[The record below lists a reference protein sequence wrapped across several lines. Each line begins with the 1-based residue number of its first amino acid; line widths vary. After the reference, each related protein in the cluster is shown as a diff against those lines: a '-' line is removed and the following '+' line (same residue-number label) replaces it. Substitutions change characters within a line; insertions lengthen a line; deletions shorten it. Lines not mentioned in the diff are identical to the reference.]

1 MEQIMDESFEL
12 MLKKY
17 AQVAVRIGNN
27 LQPGQR
33 LMIIG
38 RWLNRGVPLELAPLV
53 HEITIAAYEAG
64 APFVDVIWGDQQMD
78 LLRYK
83 HAPRESFEEYPE
95 WFVRAMLGYLER
107 GDAVLVIFAEDPQL
121 LKDQDSDL
129 VNLVT
134 RTASQHLQPAMGYI
148 TGNITNWTGIGAPV
162 QGWADMVFP
171 DSEPDERIDKL
182 WEAIFKVCRIDRP
195 DPLQAWQEHIG
206 DLGKRAAHLNEKQFD
221 ALHYHGP
228 GTDLTVG
235 LPAGHLWQNAGMKT
249 KGGIAYTANLPTE
262 EVFCLPH
269 RERAE
274 GVISSTKPLSYAGSI
289 MDDFQ
294 LTLEGGRVVGIK
306 AAKGEKQLKNL
317 IETDENAA
325 RLGEVALVPASS
337 PISQSGLLFF
347 NTLYDEN
354 AACHIA
360 LGRGIR
366 ACLEGGVDMDETQ
379 FNQAGGNH
387 SQIHVDFMVGSSELD
402 IDGVG
407 ADGKREPILRSGEWA
422 F

>member
-1 MEQIMDESFEL
+1 MSDNFQESL
-12 MLKKY
+12 RKY

-38 RWLNRGVPLELAPLV
+38 KWLNRGVPLELSPLI

-64 APFVDVIWGDQQMD
+64 APFVDVLYGDQQMD

-83 HAPRESFEEYPE
+83 HAPRDSFEMYPD
-95 WFVRAMLGYLER
+95 WFVNAMLGYLEG
-107 GDAVLVIFAEDPQL
+107 GDAVMVVFADDPQL

-134 RTASQHLQPAMGYI
+134 KTAYKHLQPALGYI
-148 TGNITNWTGIGAPV
+148 TGNITNWAGIGAPV

-171 DSEPDERIDKL
+171 QFDEGERIDRL
-182 WEAIFKVCRIDRP
+182 WDAIFKACRIDRP
-195 DPLQAWQEHIG
+195 DPIKAWQDHIS
-206 DLGKRAAHLNEKQFD
+206 DLAARASYLNQKAYD
-221 ALHYHGP
+221 ALHYRGP

-235 LPAGHLWQNAGMKT
+235 LPEGHIWQNAGMKT
-249 KGGIAYTANLPTE
+249 KGGIPFTANIPTE

-269 RERAE
+269 RSRAD
-274 GVISSTKPLSYAGSI
+274 GVISSSKPLSYAGNI

-294 LTLEGGRVVGIK
+294 LTLEGGKVVGVK
-306 AAKGEKQLKNL
+306 ADRGEKQLKDL
-317 IETDENAA
+317 IATDETAGS
-325 RLGEVALVPASS
+325 LGEVALVPFSS
-337 PISQSGLLFF
+337 PISQSGLLFY

-366 ACLEGGVDMDETQ
+366 ACLEGGMDMDEEQ
-379 FNQAGGNH
+379 FKDAGGNH
-387 SQIHVDFMVGSSELD
+387 SQIHVDFMVGSNELD
-402 IDGVG
+402 IDGLTAEG
-407 ADGKREPILRSGEWA
+407 GSEPVMRAGEWA

>member
-1 MEQIMDESFEL
+1 MPASFQESL
-12 MLKKY
+12 RKY

-38 RWLNRGVPLELAPLV
+38 KWLNRGVPLELSPLIR
-53 HEITIAAYEAG
+53 EITVAAYEAG
-64 APFVDVIWGDQQMD
+64 APYVDVLYGDQQMD
-78 LLRYK
+78 LLRYEY
-83 HAPRESFEEYPE
+83 APKDSFEIYPD
-95 WFVRAMLGYLER
+95 WFVNAMLGYLEG
-107 GDAVLVIFAEDPQL
+107 GDAVMVVFADDPQL

-134 RTASQHLQPAMGYI
+134 KTAYKHLQPALGYI
-148 TGNITNWTGIGAPV
+148 TGNITNWAGIGAPV

-171 DSEPDERIDKL
+171 QADEDERIGRL
-182 WEAIFKVCRIDRP
+182 WEAIFKACRIDRP
-195 DPLQAWQEHIG
+195 DPIKAWQEHIS
-206 DLGKRAAHLNEKQFD
+206 DLAARADYLNQKAYD
-221 ALHYHGP
+221 ALHYQGP

-235 LPAGHLWQNAGMKT
+235 LPQGHIWQNAGMKT
-249 KGGIAYTANLPTE
+249 KGGIPFTANIPTE

-269 RERAE
+269 RTRAD
-274 GVISSTKPLSYAGSI
+274 GVISSTKPLSYAGNI

-294 LTLEGGRVVGIK
+294 LTLEGGKVVGVK
-306 AAKGEKQLKNL
+306 AGKGEKQLKDL
-317 IETDENAA
+317 IATDETAG
-325 RLGEVALVPASS
+325 RLGEVALVPFSS
-337 PISQSGLLFF
+337 PISQSGLLFY

-366 ACLEGGVDMDETQ
+366 ACLDGGMDMDDEQ
-379 FNQAGGNH
+379 FKQAGGNH
-387 SQIHVDFMVGSSELD
+387 SQIHVDFMVGSNELD
-402 IDGVG
+402 IDGLTAEG
-407 ADGKREPILRSGEWA
+407 GSEPVMRAGEWA